1 MVKGFK
7 HLNLSQSECSIHH
20 GFVKKHPLWP
30 TTTTTT
36 FFPTKS
42 SSNLRNLRFS
52 PSRVPNEFT
61 VKDPRLSERK
71 GQDSLCHLDAI
82 LMPTNIMNTTNFN
95 LIKKHTHVPIY
106 AQKQFFSLF
115 FQNSRS
121 FWGSLA
127 CLKKSWILSVGQ
139 SFSNYQTW
147 IHIFY
152 FLFCKKKSLPN
163 TMIRDY
169 VTAAVPKTPQKHG
182 PFNWS

>member
-1 MVKGFK
+1 MQHTSWICQKTSP
-7 HLNLSQSECSIHH
+7 LTNNNNNNNNNNLLSNKVIIEPPELAFQS
-20 GFVKKHPLWP
+20 
-30 TTTTTT
+30 
-36 FFPTKS
+36 FPS
-42 SSNLRNLRFS
+42 
-52 PSRVPNEFT
+52 
-61 VKDPRLSERK
+61 SERIHGERSEAIGKK
-71 GQDSLCHLDAI
+71 GTRQLMPSWCHLDA
-82 LMPTNIMNTTNFN
+82 NKHHEHHKFQFN
-95 LIKKHTHVPIY
+95 KKKHTHVPIY